1 MNRPSIHPAP
11 RIPRPAPSTGAL
23 AEGRLHAMEATAER
37 DGRAYHQ
44 LYKPSMYRPHGE
56 QLVVLHLPTFRLGC
70 GFTYYSRWG
79 PAGPIEPGLSR
90 ERALEL
96 LEAAL

>member
-1 MNRPSIHPAP
+1 MSTIHPAP
-11 RIPRPAPSTGAL
+11 SVARPAPSRGAL
-23 AEGRLHAMEATAER
+23 AAARLHALGATAER

-56 QLVVLHLPTFRLGC
+56 QLVVMHLPAFRLGR
-70 GFTYYSRWG
+70 GFTYYRRWG
-79 PAGPIEPGLSR
+79 TAGPIEPGLSR
-90 ERALEL
+90 ERALDL

>member
-1 MNRPSIHPAP
+1 MRRSIHPAP
-11 RIPRPAPSTGAL
+11 SLPRPAPSTAVL
-23 AEGRLHAMEATAER
+23 AEARLHAMEATAER

-56 QLVVLHLPTFRLGC
+56 QLVVLHLPTFRLGR
-70 GFTYYSRWG
+70 GFTYYRRWT
-79 PAGPIEPGLSR
+79 ADVPIEPGLSR